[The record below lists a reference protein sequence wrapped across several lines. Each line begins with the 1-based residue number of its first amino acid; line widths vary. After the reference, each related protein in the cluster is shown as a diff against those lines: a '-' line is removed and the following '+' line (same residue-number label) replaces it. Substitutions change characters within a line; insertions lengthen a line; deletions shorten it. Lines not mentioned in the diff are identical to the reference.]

1 MLNCRIKKIK
11 VITSNW
17 FWNFKRNSKY
27 PSINI
32 YHGFENQ
39 TGLASPTIDQW
50 TSHSG
55 PPLPPLPFGPFDL
68 STGCR
73 LLEPTI
79 ESINQMSRP
88 VLTKP
93 NNSMALLF
101 FFPKSPTREPNLPL
115 LPLLFHSKAQSPLI
129 PNLPGPKAH
138 LIPQLDYDS
147 ALFTSL

>member
-1 MLNCRIKKIK
+1 MVLKIK
-11 VITSNW
+11 PDWPVQPSTS
-17 FWNFKRNSKY
+17 
-27 PSINI
+27 
-32 YHGFENQ
+32 
-39 TGLASPTIDQW
+39 GLPTLVLPF
-50 TSHSG
+50 
-55 PPLPPLPFGPFDL
+55 PPPPPFPFGPFDL

-129 PNLPGPKAH
+129 PNLPRPKAH